1 MLCPNVN
8 AVRSQYKPTRCSQE
22 TGERL
27 LRNVEVGRK
36 THMSPIV
43 DGFNGAA
50 ALATVGTTAPLP
62 RWEI

>member
-1 MLCPNVN
+1 MLSGLNT
-8 AVRSQYKPTRCSQE
+8 SQLGAARNPC
-22 TGERL
+22 ERL

-50 ALATVGTTAPLP
+50 LATVGTTAPLP
-62 RWEI
+62 RWGI